1 MGKIKVIIADDS
13 RLMREVIGGMLRE
26 EEDIEI
32 IGQAADG
39 RQAVQLCEELNP
51 DILVLDVIM
60 PEMDG
65 IEVLKELRK
74 AHSNTRTI
82 VFSSKTQ
89 RFAPITVEA
98 LALGAAGYIPKPQ
111 SIREEENY
119 NATKQ
124 DLLDLV
130 RGLGKLRSRTTQNTQ
145 KSRKSA
151 LPITQPPETVKAPT
165 EKPAFPEIIV
175 LATSTGGPNALSRL
189 LKSIPNR
196 LSVPLALVQHMPKEF
211 LPQLAERLNKESIH
225 TVKVIEDG
233 EMPEKG
239 VWYIAPGE
247 SHSRFVL
254 DKFKRIHF
262 QVFDG
267 PKDAFCLPSANPL
280 FRSAAMLY
288 RNKCHGVVL
297 TGMGYDG
304 LDGSKMIK
312 SLGGTL
318 IIQEKSDSVVWG
330 MPGAVFDAGLA
341 DYTMTLEQIGA
352 YLTETIGEVAV

>member
-1 MGKIKVIIADDS
+1 MNRIKVIIADDS

-26 EEDIEI
+26 ETDIEI

-65 IEVLKELRK
+65 IEVLKELRR
-74 AHSNTRTI
+74 AHSDTRTI

-111 SIREEENY
+111 SIRIEENY
-119 NATKQ
+119 NATKKE
-124 DLLDLV
+124 LLDLV
-130 RGLGKLRSRTTQNTQ
+130 RGLGKPRSSKTQNTQ
-145 KSRKSA
+145 RSRSSA
-151 LPITQPPETVKAPT
+151 LPTITPPAQKPPSLA
-165 EKPAFPEIIV
+165 KPAFPEIIV

-196 LSVPLALVQHMPKEF
+196 LSVPVALVQHMPKEF

-225 TVKVIEDG
+225 PVEMIADG
-233 EMPEKG
+233 KKPEPG
-239 VWYIAPGE
+239 VWYVAPGE

-254 DKFKRIHF
+254 DKNKKIHF
-262 QVFDG
+262 QVFEG
-267 PKDAFCLPSANPL
+267 PKEAFCLPSANPL

-288 RNKCHGVVL
+288 RNKCHALVL

-304 LDGSKMIK
+304 LDGAKMIK

-318 IIQEKSDSVVWG
+318 IIQEKSDCVVWG

-341 DYTMTLEQIGA
+341 DYSMTLEQIGA
-352 YLTETIGEVAV
+352 YLTETIGEEAA